1 MLVVVLRILGVVL
14 GEGLVGGHDGVGG
27 GVPEPYGPAQGA
39 HPLLHVLLVDPL
51 PTELRLRLPSRAAA
65 WQLQSA
71 PAAFSTLANSH
82 TCEADRHRASQ
93 RTARPPAPHLFFR
106 DHRPTNDGCS
116 SPLFTLLTGCSQ
128 DGRLAPAEAAASC
141 RRSRHRHLRRRGRSV
156 GGRAC
161 ELVSL

>member
-1 MLVVVLRILGVVL
+1 MWSSAKDWSAGMMALVVGSLNLMALPRVHIL
-14 GEGLVGGHDGVGG
+14 DN
-27 GVPEPYGPAQGA
+27 
-39 HPLLHVLLVDPL
+39 VLLVDPL

-82 TCEADRHRASQ
+82 TCEADRPSFPKDREATCPSPLLPGSQ
-93 RTARPPAPHLFFR
+93 TH
-106 DHRPTNDGCS
+106 DGCS
-116 SPLFTLLTGCSQ
+116 SPLFTILSSCSQ
-128 DGRLAPAEAAASC
+128 DGRLAPAQAAASC

-161 ELVSL
+161 QLVSLSACVLVRL